1 MPPDSMIGKDWG
13 DPFGVGHAH
22 LIEHLVDAREALPP
36 VAGAAE
42 APVCVFQDRAH
53 LVADGEN
60 RIERG
65 HRILE
70 HHRHRRAAQ
79 GLALA
84 RTQAQ
89 EIASIE
95 KDRAGRD
102 AGRRRRQ
109 NPHDCPHR
117 HALAA
122 AGFADQRNMTMRGNV
137 ERDVAQHLRA
147 TAVG

>member
-22 LIEHLVDAREALPP
+22 LSQNFVHALKARAPAPVAAEPP
-36 VAGAAE
+36 VG
-42 APVCVFQDRAH
+42 VSKDCAH
-53 LVADGEN
+53 LVADGED
-60 RIERG
+60 RVERG

-89 EIASIE
+89 QIAAVE
-95 KDRAGRD
+95 QDRARSD
-102 AGRRRRQ
+102 AGGGR
-109 NPHDCPHR
+109 
-117 HALAA
+117 
-122 AGFADQRNMTMRGNV
+122 
-137 ERDVAQHLRA
+137 
-147 TAVG
+147 